1 MPWYPTAQKTAL
13 TKKELDQLQECLTS
27 TNTLVNEVEETH
39 MDVRHKQQYSYHAL
53 FQLQKMSLE
62 MSQLNGK
69 LHLLHAICVKGEPA
83 LHEIAESVE
92 ATGSYQHPHP
102 HLTTLTFCKLLTN
115 SSQTAQRACDVDIE
129 LANCSQTVDFGLC
142 ARLLHLGREYPQ
154 GYDYFRAR
162 LKRAFTKNR
171 DVVEPDQIELLLSHG
186 QFVVKELEALYMLR
200 KYRTLKK
207 RYYHDS

>member
-1 MPWYPTAQKTAL
+1 MRKRGLVERKCKVCPPPIFVWLLSALCAGADETAL
-13 TKKELDQLQECLTS
+13 TKKELDQLQACLTS

-39 MDVRHKQQYSYHAL
+39 MDVRHK
-53 FQLQKMSLE
+53 
-62 MSQLNGK
+62 
-69 LHLLHAICVKGEPA
+69 
-83 LHEIAESVE
+83 
-92 ATGSYQHPHP
+92 
-102 HLTTLTFCKLLTN
+102 
-115 SSQTAQRACDVDIE
+115 
-129 LANCSQTVDFGLC
+129 
-142 ARLLHLGREYPQ
+142 LLHLGREYPQ

>member
-1 MPWYPTAQKTAL
+1 MRKRGLVERKCKVCPPPIFVWLLSALCAGADETAL
-13 TKKELDQLQECLTS
+13 TKKELDQLQACLTS

-39 MDVRHKQQYSYHAL
+39 MDVRHK
-53 FQLQKMSLE
+53 LQKISLE
-62 MSQLNGK
+62 MAQLNGK
-69 LHLLHAICVKGEPA
+69 LHLMHAICVK
-83 LHEIAESVE
+83 
-92 ATGSYQHPHP
+92 
-102 HLTTLTFCKLLTN
+102 
-115 SSQTAQRACDVDIE
+115 
-129 LANCSQTVDFGLC
+129 
-142 ARLLHLGREYPQ
+142 LLHLGREYPQ